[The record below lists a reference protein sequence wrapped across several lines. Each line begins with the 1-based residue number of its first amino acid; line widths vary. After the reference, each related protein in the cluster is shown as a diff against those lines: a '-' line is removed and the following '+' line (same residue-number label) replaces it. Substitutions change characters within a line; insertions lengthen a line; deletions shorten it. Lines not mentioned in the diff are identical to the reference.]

1 MGKTW
6 RGVNLVTACLIAAG
20 SAKFANAQDARIT
33 KILGYKPHQEGVVYT
48 IPTPQQMAGLKL
60 ELVTGSQPG
69 SNGWLLVDAQGQPLR
84 RFFDTDGDKQI
95 DVWSYYLDGV
105 EVYREIDS
113 NHNKKPDQYRWLNSA
128 GSKWGVDSNED
139 GKIDSWK
146 VISAE
151 EVSQEILQAVLT
163 KDFAR
168 FAALWISDAE
178 MKSLDL
184 PAGEIARLQGQQ
196 KQAAKKFQ
204 SVVAKLA
211 DLGAQTRWVRLEAGL
226 PQCLPAGAGGLTQ
239 DLVKYSKAAV
249 LYENNGKPDWLQIGD
264 LVQVG
269 PAWRVIDGPSLNA
282 PGETQ
287 TTSAGDPELQKLME
301 ELGNVDKNPP
311 SNADL
316 SGPNPA
322 VVQYNL
328 RRADVLQRIVAK
340 AKPEEREQWL
350 RQQADCYSA
359 AALSSPEGDRN
370 GYDRLLELEKQVAKD
385 QAGSQVAA
393 YITFR
398 EMQADF
404 ASRPS
409 KGVDSAVTQEQL
421 LKRLAKFVEDYPQGE
436 DAPDALIQL
445 GMVSELM
452 GKETEAKNW
461 YKQLVKN
468 HPDKKAFVD
477 KAEGAL
483 RRFELE
489 GKTLELTAP
498 TSSGSRF
505 DISSLHGKVVIVYYW
520 DRSNQQSIGDF
531 ARMRELL
538 RQYGAKGLELVC
550 INLDNSPPLAG
561 GNESGPGT
569 QIAQAG
575 GLDSPLANQYGI
587 VVLPTMFLV
596 GADGKVVS
604 RTVQIAT
611 VEDEIKKLLK

>member
-1 MGKTW
+1 
-6 RGVNLVTACLIAAG
+6 
-20 SAKFANAQDARIT
+20 
-33 KILGYKPHQEGVVYT
+33 
-48 IPTPQQMAGLKL
+48 
-60 ELVTGSQPG
+60 
-69 SNGWLLVDAQGQPLR
+69 
-84 RFFDTDGDKQI
+84 
-95 DVWSYYLDGV
+95 
-105 EVYREIDS
+105 
-113 NHNKKPDQYRWLNSA
+113 
-128 GSKWGVDSNED
+128 
-139 GKIDSWK
+139 
-146 VISAE
+146 
-151 EVSQEILQAVLT
+151 VSQEILQAVLT

-168 FAALWISDAE
+168 FAALWITDAE

-184 PAGEIARLQGQQ
+184 PAAEIARLQGQQ

-204 SVVAKLA
+204 AVMAKLA
-211 DLGAQTRWVRLEAGL
+211 DLPGQTRWVRLEAGL

-249 LYENNGKPDWLQIGD
+249 LYENSGKPDWLQIGD
-264 LVQVG
+264 IVQVG

-282 PGETQ
+282 PGATETA
-287 TTSAGDPELQKLME
+287 SGDPELQKLME
-301 ELGNVDKNPP
+301 ELGKVDANPP
-311 SNADL
+311 TNTDS
-316 SGPNPA
+316 SGPNSA
-322 VVQYNL
+322 VVRYNL
-328 RRADVLQRIVAK
+328 QRADVLQRIVAK

-359 AALSSPEGDRN
+359 AALSSPETDRA

-385 QAGSQVAA
+385 QPGSSVAA

-404 ASRPS
+404 ALRPS
-409 KGVDSAVTQEQL
+409 KGVDSARTQEQL
-421 LKRLAKFVEDYPQGE
+421 LQRLAKFVEDYPQGE
-436 DAPDALIQL
+436 DTPDALIQL

-498 TSSGSRF
+498 SSNGSRF

-531 ARMRELL
+531 ARLRELL

-561 GNESGPGT
+561 NVESAPGT

-596 GADGKVVS
+596 GPDGKVVS

-611 VEDEIKKLLK
+611 VEDEIRKLLK

>member
-1 MGKTW
+1 M
-6 RGVNLVTACLIAAG
+6 
-20 SAKFANAQDARIT
+20 
-33 KILGYKPHQEGVVYT
+33 
-48 IPTPQQMAGLKL
+48 
-60 ELVTGSQPG
+60 
-69 SNGWLLVDAQGQPLR
+69 
-84 RFFDTDGDKQI
+84 
-95 DVWSYYLDGV
+95 
-105 EVYREIDS
+105 
-113 NHNKKPDQYRWLNSA
+113 
-128 GSKWGVDSNED
+128 
-139 GKIDSWK
+139 
-146 VISAE
+146 
-151 EVSQEILQAVLT
+151 
-163 KDFAR
+163 
-168 FAALWISDAE
+168 
-178 MKSLDL
+178 
-184 PAGEIARLQGQQ
+184 
-196 KQAAKKFQ
+196 
-204 SVVAKLA
+204 
-211 DLGAQTRWVRLEAGL
+211 
-226 PQCLPAGAGGLTQ
+226 
-239 DLVKYSKAAV
+239 
-249 LYENNGKPDWLQIGD
+249 
-264 LVQVG
+264 
-269 PAWRVIDGPSLNA
+269 
-282 PGETQ
+282 
-287 TTSAGDPELQKLME
+287 
-301 ELGNVDKNPP
+301 
-311 SNADL
+311 
-316 SGPNPA
+316 
-322 VVQYNL
+322 
-328 RRADVLQRIVAK
+328 
-340 AKPEEREQWL
+340 
-350 RQQADCYSA
+350 
-359 AALSSPEGDRN
+359 SSPEGDRT

-436 DAPDALIQL
+436 DTPDALIQL

-498 TSSGSRF
+498 TSNGSRF
-505 DISSLHGKVVIVYYW
+505 DITSLHGKVVIVYYW